1 MDKILNLLE
10 ENATL
15 TAKQI
20 AVMLEKEEG
29 DIIIPKNK
37 LL

>member
-15 TAKQI
+15 TAQQL
-20 AVMLEKEEG
+20 AVMLNKEEG
-29 DIIIPKNK
+29 DIKKSIEAYE
-37 LL
+37 